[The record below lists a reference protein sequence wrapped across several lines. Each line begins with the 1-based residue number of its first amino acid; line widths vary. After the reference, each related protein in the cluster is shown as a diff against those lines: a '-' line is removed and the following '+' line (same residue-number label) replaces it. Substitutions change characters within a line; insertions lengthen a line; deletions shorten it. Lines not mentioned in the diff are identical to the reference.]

1 MSMFSLDFAS
11 IAANAAKAKADIAA
25 AKKLEDLNKAR
36 AARDAA
42 VASKPP
48 KVTPILPPK
57 TSVANTEAAAL
68 AKAKAKIEPT
78 SSFLVPDFDLFGT
91 NDFKSVFEVPAAKDD
106 TMYAGGGGINYD
118 SSTAVTVPTTVAPV
132 ASVAPTAPVTDTNWM
147 DIVNA
152 SLAAKNP
159 LGPSTAREPLPAD
172 ASIQE
177 QIAYYSRQNDPDF
190 QSILSGTAGEDQSPI
205 IGTARYFQEELAK
218 GRSLGDIIAGGVGI
232 KGNFEDP
239 YLREYSRR
247 LGGSPARLIIPNSS
261 SSAAAGLIGHDDS
274 AKVFFNP
281 GPGIDLN
288 KIYRNLA
295 GKGTWSIPEGGGT
308 PGSYDIVYTP
318 KGYDPRA
325 GGSGIFNDYLMP
337 VAQGVMSY
345 FNPVAGATFAA
356 TKAAA
361 GEDLTAGDIASLVT
375 GGLEATG
382 LMVKPVAAKAAT
394 ATAPATEAI
403 EGVGLLGN
411 TYEASKKALDVALA
425 AADGNLPAAVVSAF
439 GGDLTEKALDSV
451 GLSTDVLKE
460 FNVNQDDLVKGLLT
474 TEKALVS
481 GSDLGDALLKG
492 VGTYIKEGGA
502 FGEGIPGFETPDIIK
517 KLEDVVK
524 VVGSQIDDVILQ
536 PVKETV
542 PVLVEAAKEAVRP
555 VVEAGSAINRE
566 VVKPVVGAIGDVAKA
581 TGDVIQTVTEPVID
595 VIDDVLDSSYDAIN
609 QLDNFIDDIDL
620 PDINAP
626 DINLP
631 NINLPSLNY
640 SPSFSF
646 QTGGGGGQGARRSP
660 KEAKESSEFM
670 GLGFSPEELELA
682 RQFAITRR

>member
-1 MSMFSLDFAS
+1 MAFGSELAID
-11 IAANAAKAKADIAA
+11 
-25 AKKLEDLNKAR
+25 EDLLRGYNFNKPMVPTR
-36 AARDAA
+36 IN
-42 VASKPP
+42 PP
-48 KVTPILPPK
+48 
-57 TSVANTEAAAL
+57 
-68 AKAKAKIEPT
+68 EP
-78 SSFLVPDFDLFGT
+78 SLQ
-91 NDFKSVFEVPAAKDD
+91 
-106 TMYAGGGGINYD
+106 AGGGGINYD

-132 ASVAPTAPVTDTNWM
+132 APTAPVTDTNWM
-147 DIVNA
+147 DVVNA

-159 LGPSTAREPLPAD
+159 SGPSTKEPLPAD

-190 QSILSGTAGEDQSPI
+190 QSILSGTYKPDYEAAG
-205 IGTARYFQEELAK
+205 AKYFQEELAK
-218 GRSLGDIIAGGVGI
+218 GRSLGDIIAGGVGVS
-232 KGNFEDP
+232 GTGGGQEDP
-239 YLREYSRR
+239 ELQEYMRR
-247 LGGSPARLIIPNSS
+247 LGGSPASITIPNSS
-261 SSAAAGLIGHDDS
+261 SSAAQGMMGHDDS
-274 AKVFFNP
+274 AKVYFNP
-281 GPGIDLN
+281 GAGVDLN
-288 KIYRNLA
+288 KIYPNLA

-308 PGSYDIVYTP
+308 PGAYDIVYTP

-337 VAQGVMSY
+337 VAQGVMSF

-375 GGLEATG
+375 GGLQATG
-382 LMVKPVAAKAAT
+382 MMVKPVAAKAAT
-394 ATAPATEAI
+394 ATAPATAAV
-403 EGVGLLGN
+403 EGVGLFGN
-411 TYEASKKALDVALA
+411 SYNASKKALDVALA

-439 GGDLTEKALDSV
+439 GGNLTEKALDSV
-451 GLSTDVLKE
+451 GLSTDVLNS

-626 DINLP
+626 DVDLP
-631 NINLPSLNY
+631 DISLPDMRFPSINY
-640 SPSFSF
+640 SPSFSTNLF
-646 QTGGGGGQGARRSP
+646 QTTSRPAIQAPRVAQ
-660 KEAKESSEFM
+660 KSSEFM
-670 GLGFSPEELELA
+670 GLGFTPEELELA